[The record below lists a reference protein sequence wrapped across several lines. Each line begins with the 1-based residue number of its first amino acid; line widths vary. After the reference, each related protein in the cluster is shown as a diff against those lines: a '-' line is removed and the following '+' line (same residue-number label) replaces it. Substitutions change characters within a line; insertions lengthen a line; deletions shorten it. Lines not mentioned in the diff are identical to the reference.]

1 MHQSGHLTSTY
12 PIKDKLFE
20 NTDISSTSWKLAF
33 FTFWR
38 TRIEMHMIT
47 SDGVKNL
54 MNFLKRQ
61 FLAPAKLDTGYI
73 NSFQRFFWFS

>member
-54 MNFLKRQ
+54 MIF
-61 FLAPAKLDTGYI
+61 
-73 NSFQRFFWFS
+73 